1 MAKRKFHH
9 DRASSSSS
17 SSSTTTTT
25 TTSTT
30 NNNGNNNM
38 EIEIIKAYNGMAAC
52 NGFNDNAPCI
62 CRLSPAGVAVS
73 VIGFRNRRNYYHPAH
88 SFNVGIYKLKATK
101 KSCNCK
107 AKNLPNHINCHS
119 HCRNC
124 GKIFNL
130 GEMRIRIGGKWCCI
144 SCIMHIKNMQLLAI
158 KGGDI
163 GGFDNLRE
171 ENKVIIRN
179 IFGFH
184 SINDNHMSVLKS
196 RSNTQKGY
204 QNQKRRRINKEQ
216 NCGRCGHKGVYG
228 DECGGCVYCR
238 DWD

>member
-1 MAKRKFHH
+1 
-9 DRASSSSS
+9 
-17 SSSTTTTT
+17 
-25 TTSTT
+25 
-30 NNNGNNNM
+30 M

-204 QNQKRRRINKEQ
+204 PRIRNE
-216 NCGRCGHKGVYG
+216 
-228 DECGGCVYCR
+228 EE
-238 DWD
+238 